1 MGKAIEIKE
10 NQITYNSVDDK
21 DVLVLIQFIKYGF
34 KFSTF
39 TTLTKNTPYSLN
51 EWSYFLNMSERTMQ
65 RYKKEKKIFD
75 PIYSEKIVEVM
86 LIYKLGVNVFGD
98 KEKFIAWSETKNLA
112 LGGVKPKEL
121 LDNSFGISLLKDEL
135 TRIEHG
141 ILA

>member
-10 NQITYNSVDDK
+10 NKITYNSVDDK

-39 TTLTKNTPYSLN
+39 TSLTKSTPYSLN

-75 PIYSEKIVEVM
+75 PIYSEKNRRGNAY
-86 LIYKLGVNVFGD
+86 L
-98 KEKFIAWSETKNLA
+98 
-112 LGGVKPKEL
+112 
-121 LDNSFGISLLKDEL
+121 
-135 TRIEHG
+135 
-141 ILA
+141 